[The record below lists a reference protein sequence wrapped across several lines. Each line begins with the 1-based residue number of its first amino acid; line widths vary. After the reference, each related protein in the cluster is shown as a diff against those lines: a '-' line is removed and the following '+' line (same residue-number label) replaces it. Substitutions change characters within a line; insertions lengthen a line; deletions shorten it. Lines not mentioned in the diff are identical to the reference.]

1 MAKIDTDITTGSISS
16 IGTTPAV
23 NVGSGGKVFDSN
35 SQVLARSLSSVS
47 EALGKYVQIKEK
59 EKATEQTLEGANAI
73 NGMTLGEAKE
83 LHKAGFPDIKNE
95 WARYGAYKQYA
106 SNASDNFVFEF
117 QKEYKQTP
125 TVKSG
130 TGKQL
135 YQKKCLR
142 LMKVNKMTFILEVL

>member
-35 SQVLARSLSSVS
+35 YTKQVSQILKTNGQDTEHINNMRLTLLITLSLNF
-47 EALGKYVQIKEK
+47 K
-59 EKATEQTLEGANAI
+59 
-73 NGMTLGEAKE
+73 
-83 LHKAGFPDIKNE
+83 KNT
-95 WARYGAYKQYA
+95 
-106 SNASDNFVFEF
+106 
-117 QKEYKQTP
+117 KQTP